1 MNHIETLP
9 SISYKITEVI
19 WSFKKKKASKLAGK
33 ERKTNTITL
42 ASGNDIKFVNL
53 LVGHRLVINLTKID
67 HLCNQC

>member
-1 MNHIETLP
+1 MNHIETRP

-19 WSFKKKKASKLAGK
+19 WSFKKKKVSKLAGK

-53 LVGHRLVINLTKID
+53 LV
-67 HLCNQC
+67 